1 MEEPEIK
8 PVPILMN
15 QEIEMEAR
23 TRAGVWLSK
32 ATIVTCSPSQPQLLR
47 DPQPRPL
54 IATLAWE
61 HKGWTCGNL

>member
-15 QEIEMEAR
+15 QEIVNEAR

-32 ATIVTCSPSQPQLLR
+32 ATTVTCLPSQSHLLR
-47 DPQPRPL
+47 VPQPRPL
-54 IATLAWE
+54 ISALAWE
-61 HKGWTCGNL
+61 QKGWTCGNL